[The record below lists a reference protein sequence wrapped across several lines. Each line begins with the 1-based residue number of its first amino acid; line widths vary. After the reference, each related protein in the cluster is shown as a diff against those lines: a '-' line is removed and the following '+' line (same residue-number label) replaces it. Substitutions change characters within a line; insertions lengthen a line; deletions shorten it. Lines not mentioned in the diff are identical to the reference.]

1 MLVPDLVVMFAPLGA
16 DVVPPLGREPTDP
29 ELP

>member
-1 MLVPDLVVMFAPLGA
+1 MVLPDLVVMLAPLGA
-16 DVVPPLGREPTDP
+16 TVVPPLGREPTDP